1 LRILLVKD
9 KGIELD
15 LGKSAR
21 ILSKACQHASFTALE
36 KPIHLDRGLLPVDI
50 SKVVD
55 RLQGR
60 LSRIGRDYVV
70 YATPRRYVDNW
81 FFHAMRNTMILS
93 FFGWEHYTN
102 LPLENG
108 LFYFIADA
116 LALRIDRS
124 FRHRDT
130 TGCIYDFLTDKTA
143 VDLGMKMGYICEAC
157 RKRVEGIGEGSEQAR
172 NLFSSVAA
180 ILEITA
186 GYSRWGKSVL
196 DFEKD
201 TSIKLLDW
209 STFEDEV
216 AQLYRMLGAKVK
228 QNVSLTGFQIDV
240 YVEEETPSK
249 QKLRVAVEC
258 KLHKAKV
265 GNLMVNDFARIIET
279 LKEAKLVDKGVIVSY
294 SGFSKDAHLVSEKTG
309 IELLTLQD
317 LKQAV
322 SIKKSISMPSLEK
335 STLEFMESK
344 KEIPKE
350 RKAKSPEIFA
360 VMPFTSEFDDVYFL
374 GIHEVVTSLGYSC
387 KRVDEIEFV
396 GDIISKIYESI
407 KNARLIIGEV
417 SLQNANVYYEL
428 GYAHALKKPV
438 ILLTKDLSS
447 APFDLRGHNHIVY
460 QKIIDLREKLKNRL
474 SSILPSSPS

>member
-1 LRILLVKD
+1 MVQD
-9 KGIELD
+9 EGIELD
-15 LGKSAR
+15 LRKSAQ
-21 ILSKACQHASFTALE
+21 ILNKACRHASFSALE
-36 KPIHLDRGLLPVDI
+36 KPIHLGQGSLPADI
-50 SKVVD
+50 SKEVD
-55 RLQGR
+55 RLR
-60 LSRIGRDYVV
+60 EKLSGIDRDYIV
-70 YATPRRYVDNW
+70 YNTLRRYEDNW

-93 FFGWEHYTN
+93 FFGWKHYTT

-124 FRHRDT
+124 FQHQDT
-130 TGCIYDFLTDKTA
+130 TGCIYDFLTEKTA

-157 RKRVEGIGEGSEQAR
+157 QKRVGKIADESERAR
-172 NLFSSVAA
+172 NLFSDLVA

-186 GYSRWGKSVL
+186 SYSRWGKSVL
-196 DFEKD
+196 DFERD
-201 TSIKLLDW
+201 ISIKHLDW
-209 STFEDEV
+209 STFENEV
-216 AQLYRMLGAKVK
+216 AQLYRILGAKVK
-228 QNVSLTGFQIDV
+228 QNVSLAGFQTDI

-265 GNLMVNDFARIIET
+265 GNLMVNDFARIVET
-279 LKEAKLVDKGVIVSY
+279 LKEAKFVDKGVIVSY

-309 IELLTLQD
+309 IELLTLED

-322 SIKKSISMPSLEK
+322 SIKKSILMPSLEK
-335 STLEFMESK
+335 STLEFIESK
-344 KEIPKE
+344 KELPEE
-350 RKAKSPEIFA
+350 RRAKSPEIFA
-360 VMPFTSEFDDVYFL
+360 IMPFISEFDDVYFL

-396 GDIISKIYESI
+396 GDIVSKIYESI
-407 KNARLIIGEV
+407 TNAKIIIGEV
-417 SLQNANVYYEL
+417 SLQTPNVYYEL

-447 APFDLRGHNHIVY
+447 APFDLRGQNHIVY
-460 QKIIDLREKLKNRL
+460 KNIVDLRKKLKDRL